1 MPSPVALLA
10 SGTRVETMLAWL
22 DKHHASLAGLPLL
35 STADFAA
42 HLRADPRT
50 CDLQV
55 SELNALA
62 DCGDIQLAERVL
74 AGEVS
79 AVLFFVDEAAA
90 LTTPPDLRLLLR
102 ACNRADIPLALNA
115 ASADLAL
122 RGFAHGRL
130 AHLIFN
136 PVAGQGDPNADL
148 ALILSLREPQLLV
161 NVVLTRADLDPAE
174 QTRDLIAMIQTRHAS
189 TTGSVMIVASGGD
202 GTVSAVA
209 GAVIVT
215 GIPLAVIPRGTANA
229 FSTALGIPTD
239 VAGAC
244 SPILAGLTLE
254 VDAARC
260 NDTPMILLAG
270 LGFEAGMVN
279 RATRQLKNMLGPLAY
294 VLAGAQQ
301 LVSQELFHARLE
313 LDGQSF
319 ELEAA
324 AITIANVAPAT
335 SVLAQGFGQVIPDDG
350 LLEITIATSL
360 SQLQGLQALASLTAS
375 AVVGSAT
382 QRDDLLCMRARQIV
396 VSTDPPQTLVI
407 DGEILE
413 ANPLSFTCLPRAL
426 TLVSPL
432 APAEAGR

>member
-1 MPSPVALLA
+1 
-10 SGTRVETMLAWL
+10 
-22 DKHHASLAGLPLL
+22 
-35 STADFAA
+35 
-42 HLRADPRT
+42 
-50 CDLQV
+50 
-55 SELNALA
+55 
-62 DCGDIQLAERVL
+62 
-74 AGEVS
+74 
-79 AVLFFVDEAAA
+79 
-90 LTTPPDLRLLLR
+90 
-102 ACNRADIPLALNA
+102 
-115 ASADLAL
+115 
-122 RGFAHGRL
+122 
-130 AHLIFN
+130 
-136 PVAGQGDPNADL
+136 
-148 ALILSLREPQLLV
+148 V

-174 QTRDLIAMIQTRHAS
+174 QTRDLIAMIHTRHAS
-189 TTGSVMIVASGGD
+189 AMGSVMIVASGGD

-209 GAVIVT
+209 GAVIGT

-229 FSTALGIPTD
+229 FSSALGIPTD
-239 VAGAC
+239 VVGAC
-244 SPILAGLTLE
+244 ATILAGHTLE

-260 NDTPMILLAG
+260 NETPMILLAG

-279 RATRQLKNMLGPLAY
+279 RATRQLKNRLGPLAY

-313 LDGQSF
+313 LDGQSL

-382 QRDDLLCMRARQIV
+382 QRDDLLCMRARQVV

-413 ANPLSFTCLPRAL
+413 ANPLNFTCLPRAL
-426 TLVSPL
+426 TLVTPL
-432 APAEAGR
+432 TSSEAGR